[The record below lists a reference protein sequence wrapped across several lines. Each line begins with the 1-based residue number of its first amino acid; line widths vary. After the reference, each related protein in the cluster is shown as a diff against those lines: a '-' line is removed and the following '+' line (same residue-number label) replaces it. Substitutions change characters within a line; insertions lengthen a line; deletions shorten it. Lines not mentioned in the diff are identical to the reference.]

1 MRSDPI
7 VDEVRAIR
15 NRLAAQCEYD
25 VDQIF
30 RRIRRRQV
38 ESGRNY
44 VRYPARRVTTGKKTQ
59 AFGPERRVW

>member
-38 ESGRNY
+38 DSGRNY
-44 VRYPARRVTTGKKTQ
+44 VRYPARRVTKDKDTRG
-59 AFGPERRVW
+59 FGADSW